1 MRKSKKAEDITRI
14 FNPSEIKHF
23 LSFGAYFHI
32 QGNKRT
38 GPCTISLVDF
48 PLLNCSGVDAV
59 FEDGTSEFY
68 DFADFNRTWQ
78 IGFTV
83 M

>member
-32 QGNKRT
+32 RANKKTR
-38 GPCTISLVDF
+38 PCTISLVDF
-48 PLLNCSGVDAV
+48 PLLNYSGIIAV
-59 FEDGTSEFY
+59 FEDGTNESFDY
-68 DFADFNRTWQ
+68 ANFNRTWE
-78 IGFTV
+78 IGFSV
-83 M
+83 